1 MYNTP
6 KVSQIIVDLQL
17 TIVYNAMSTMLSGGL
32 ELDKALKQ
40 MQKIELLPEIQD
52 LLKNTLFE
60 LKRGQK
66 LSTVFAI
73 SKVIPPSDIALL
85 TVGENSATLPDV
97 FKSLA
102 KRHSDAFS
110 ANVKKFLSLL
120 EPAVIVALGVFI
132 AVIVIAIM
140 MAVMSMTDIAG

>member
-1 MYNTP
+1 
-6 KVSQIIVDLQL
+6 
-17 TIVYNAMSTMLSGGL
+17 
-32 ELDKALKQ
+32 
-40 MQKIELLPEIQD
+40 MQKIKLLPELQD

-73 SKVIPPSDIALL
+73 SKIIPSSDIALL
-85 TVGENSATLPDV
+85 NVGESSASLDKIFNSL
-97 FKSLA
+97 S

-120 EPAVIVALGVFI
+120 EPAVIVGLGIFI
-132 AVIVIAIM
+132 AFIVVAIM
-140 MAVMSMTDIAG
+140 MAIMSMTDIAG